1 MPNYVLLDAVKHQK
15 KRVLPHTNFNHSSQ
29 QHHASLTISEFV
41 QASTSF
47 PVVLMKDPQEG
58 KLHATALLGLIAGKN
73 LHFTQNDWLGT
84 HVPASILRAPFELG
98 PDLQND
104 KTLTLYVDE
113 DSQYLS
119 ESEGQA
125 LFDGE
130 NQTQSL
136 LQVQKV
142 FADYFK
148 DEIETQKFITQLLNC
163 NLLTEIEL
171 VIHYEDSSSM
181 KIKGIYTINQS
192 ALRLLSDVLVID
204 LNKKDYLTAIHAML
218 ASLGQVNRLIK
229 LHNGS
234 EEQKIAGV
242 QMRIDSGEE

>member
-1 MPNYVLLDAVKHQK
+1 MPNYVLLDAGKHQK
-15 KRVLPHTNFNHSSQ
+15 KKILAHTNFNHSAH
-29 QHHASLTISEFV
+29 QHHASLTINEFV

-47 PVVLMKDPQEG
+47 PVVFMKDPQEG
-58 KLHATALLGLIAGKN
+58 KLHATALLGIIAGKN

-84 HVPASILRAPFELG
+84 YVPASILRAPFELG

-104 KTLTLYVDE
+104 KTLTLYIDE
-113 DSQYLS
+113 NSQYLS
-119 ESEGQA
+119 ENEGQA

-148 DEIETQKFITQLLNC
+148 DEIATQNFVAQLLKY

-171 VIHYEDSSSM
+171 VVQYEDSSSM
-181 KIKGIYTINQS
+181 KIKGVYTINQS
-192 ALRLLSDVLVID
+192 ALRLLSDALVID
-204 LNKKDYLTAIHAML
+204 FNKNDYLTAIHAML